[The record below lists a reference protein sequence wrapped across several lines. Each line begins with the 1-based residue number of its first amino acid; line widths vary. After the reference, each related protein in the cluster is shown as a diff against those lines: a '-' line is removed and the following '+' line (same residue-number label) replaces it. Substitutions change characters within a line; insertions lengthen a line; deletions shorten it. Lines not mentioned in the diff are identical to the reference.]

1 MLHICR
7 GSKDISAAGGGLG
20 EEKTAVHGAVSSA
33 KFLLW
38 LCMNLEMGS
47 VPSWFEK
54 TGLQCSV
61 KPLTAKDVLHFP
73 EATEYFCLKS
83 HEARIFHLVRHFV
96 TENLLVT
103 DYLY

>member
-1 MLHICR
+1 M
-7 GSKDISAAGGGLG
+7 
-20 EEKTAVHGAVSSA
+20 HGAVSSDE
-33 KFLLW
+33 FLLW

-61 KPLTAKDVLHFP
+61 KPLTVKDVLHFP

-83 HEARIFHLVRHFV
+83 HDARIFHLVRHFV

-103 DYLY
+103 DYLLRDQSLDFIVFILDTLENQNI

>member
-1 MLHICR
+1 M
-7 GSKDISAAGGGLG
+7 
-20 EEKTAVHGAVSSA
+20 HGAVSSA

-83 HEARIFHLVRHFV
+83 HDARIFHLVRHFV

-103 DYLY
+103 DYLLRDQSLDFIVFILDTLENQNI